1 MAPKMTFMFGALSL
15 VLFIGCSTPYD
26 LKRTK
31 PKITYTTSRPS
42 KDVMKCIRDKWRGH
56 QATVYEEKISDGYLI
71 RHDDVLPNATVAIV
85 MIEDKNGETLVQY
98 FHRTNRL
105 KLHRLE
111 EEILDCK
118 E

>member
-1 MAPKMTFMFGALSL
+1 MKLMVSFFFCLSFL
-15 VLFIGCSTPYD
+15 AIVTGCSTPYD

-31 PKITYTTSRPS
+31 PKITYTTSRSS